1 MGNFIKAEKIIP
13 MLNLNLNIFLKFQI
27 NQNITLCSNS
37 DFLQGYTNKYTDHRA
52 YVKKIKRD

>member
-13 MLNLNLNIFLKFQI
+13 MLNLNLNIFPKFQI

-37 DFLQGYTNKYTDHRA
+37 DFLQGYCRTSEIPRG
-52 YVKKIKRD
+52 IG